1 MLSESPEK
9 REEPAIAD
17 DSESDILDAYSRAV
31 IHVVDTIGP
40 AVVQIGTGRRRRGDG
55 PSGGGTGV
63 VIAPDGYA
71 LTNSHVVRGGRRL
84 AVTLADGKSTTARVV
99 GDDPGTDLAVVRV
112 EATDLAFAALGTSKN
127 LRRGQL
133 VIAIG
138 HPLGLE
144 STVSTGVVSALGRS
158 LRGQDGRLIEN
169 VIQHTAPLNPG
180 NSGGPIVDEE
190 GRLVAVVSRRYAGDG
205 IGFAGL
211 AHGVQD
217 LLDGGGHPF
226 GALGGTLSATVF
238 LSAWQGGIGSIAV
251 GGRLE
256 ASFRDRV
263 FFDAGVAF
271 PLGARWTVTRFG
283 SEARWSQIE
292 GRGGL
297 RQRFFRGQWTS
308 WIDAYGGVSYVQ
320 SLVPDDDFVFRN
332 ESTVAPMAGLALVVA
347 GAGLDGALIWVDGDL
362 QWRLNVTLRWP
373 GTFWMF

>member
-1 MLSESPEK
+1 MLDERPER
-9 REEPAIAD
+9 REEPALPD

-63 VIAPDGYA
+63 VITPDGYA

-84 AVTLADGKSTTARVV
+84 AVTLADGTSTTARVV

-112 EATDLAFAALGTSKN
+112 EATDLAFAALDSSPPSPQGDPAPRTVG

-180 NSGGPIVDEE
+180 NSGGPLVDSR
-190 GRLVAVVSRRYAGDG
+190 GRVVGINAAMLWRANG
-205 IGFAGL
+205 IGFAIPATTASWVVGQVLQHGRVRRAMLGIAAQNRAGL
-211 AHGVQD
+211 GKS
-217 LLDGGGHPF
+217 P
-226 GALGGTLSATVF
+226 
-238 LSAWQGGIGSIAV
+238 QGGKV
-251 GGRLE
+251 GGRAGAVE
-256 ASFRDRV
+256 IMSVTRGSPADR
-263 FFDAGVAF
+263 AGLRAGDLIVAF
-271 PLGARWTVTRFG
+271 GAKATESVDDLHRALGDWAPGKVATLEVLRDGGKKSIEV
-283 SEARWSQIE
+283 SPEEAPERS
-292 GRGGL
+292 
-297 RQRFFRGQWTS
+297 
-308 WIDAYGGVSYVQ
+308 
-320 SLVPDDDFVFRN
+320 
-332 ESTVAPMAGLALVVA
+332 
-347 GAGLDGALIWVDGDL
+347 
-362 QWRLNVTLRWP
+362 
-373 GTFWMF
+373 